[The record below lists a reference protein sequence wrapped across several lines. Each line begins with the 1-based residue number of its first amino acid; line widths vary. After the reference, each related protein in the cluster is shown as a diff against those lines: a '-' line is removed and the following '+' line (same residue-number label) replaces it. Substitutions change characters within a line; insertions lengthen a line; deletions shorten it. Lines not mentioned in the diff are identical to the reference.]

1 MPDQKRTVCIQ
12 SFLLGYWKE
21 MKLGLEHL
29 SRSYE
34 ISVAL
39 PVQLLWLDLVP
50 LPLLSA
56 TQVETSELEKH
67 ALLL

>member
-1 MPDQKRTVCIQ
+1 MPDQKRTAC
-12 SFLLGYWKE
+12 YWKE

-29 SRSYE
+29 SWSYK

-50 LPLLSA
+50 LPLPSA
-56 TQVETSELEKH
+56 TQVETSELEER